1 MENVA
6 TVCDLRVHLSAY
18 LHQVEAGETVV
29 ITRHGKAVGRIVPVG
44 VPLEM
49 RLAALEQAGLIAW
62 NGGCLP
68 PFAPVAH
75 TEGPTTVAD
84 LATQA

>member
-1 MENVA
+1 MA

-29 ITRHGKAVGRIVPVG
+29 ITRHGKAVGRIVPVRAS
-44 VPLEM
+44 LEM

-62 NGGCLP
+62 NGGRLP
-68 PFAPVAH
+68 PLAPVAR
-75 TEGPTTVAD
+75 TEGPTTLAD
-84 LATQA
+84 LVAQA